1 MRTAPR
7 RRDAVATHGPGYQA
21 CTLSRRPRTSLLDV
35 PLAAGRA
42 WVPGFRAS
50 ARSPGGR
57 PPIPRTSGTR
67 HCSTP
72 VTPSWEAPELASRF
86 GDHRPL
92 VHPGTAVVVFWGFAS
107 ARLTRGKNI

>member
-50 ARSPGGR
+50 ALGPGGR

-67 HCSTP
+67 DCSTP
-72 VTPSWEAPELASRF
+72 VAARWEPPESAMKLPIVADLCILGRCTTCL
-86 GDHRPL
+86 GD
-92 VHPGTAVVVFWGFAS
+92 
-107 ARLTRGKNI
+107 